1 MNEVEEDVFKPA
13 AEKTKASLSP
23 LDEDAIRALADEL
36 DAPLS
41 RVAEIDGRELARLAP
56 KARVTTFLPLVV
68 SGLVRRSIARE
79 KSKGC
84 VAPRRRLVSTARLRP
99 SAAPWWVK
107 PIDAA

>member
-56 KARVTTFLPLVV
+56 KARVTTYQLVKN
-68 SGLVRRSIARE
+68 RRP
-79 KSKGC
+79 G
-84 VAPRRRLVSTARLRP
+84 PRSVTRRTT
-99 SAAPWWVK
+99 
-107 PIDAA
+107 